1 MHSVVGGMS
10 CTHSLHIEMKQ
21 TQEQKDGLALIELKL
36 ASAEK
41 LVDECK
47 DIADKLD
54 MQFKIEFGGYGTG
67 ASYVPESQ
75 RHEYDEDPDSEVRTS
90 GWYASSQSC

>member
-1 MHSVVGGMS
+1 
-10 CTHSLHIEMKQ
+10 MK
-21 TQEQKDGLALIELKL
+21 TQEQQDGLALIALKL

-47 DIADKLD
+47 EIADELD
-54 MQFKIEFGGYGTG
+54 MSFGIEFGGYGTG
-67 ASYVPESQ
+67 ASYIPESK
-75 RHEYDEDPDSEVRTS
+75 RHEYDEDPDSEVQTS

>member
-1 MHSVVGGMS
+1 
-10 CTHSLHIEMKQ
+10 MK
-21 TQEQKDGLALIELKL
+21 TQEQKDGLALIALKL

-47 DIADKLD
+47 EIAEKLD
-54 MQFKIEFGGYGTG
+54 MKFDIEFGGYGTG
-67 ASYVPESQ
+67 ASYIPESI
-75 RHEYDEDPDSEVRTS
+75 RHEYDGDEDSEVRTT